1 MSILEFSRPDMPVA
15 RARALVFESPVSVA
29 LLKLLDRIAPTDTTV
44 LVTGDTGTGKEIVAR
59 YLHDH
64 SGRANGP
71 FLAVN
76 CGALS
81 PALIE
86 SELFGHERGAFTGA
100 LATQP
105 GWFEA
110 ANKGTLFLDEVADLP
125 LAGQVKLL
133 RVLQEREVVRVGA
146 RRAAPVDVRLIAATN
161 ANLQSAVAAGQFRED
176 LFYRL
181 HVAHVALAPL
191 RDRRE
196 DILPLARHFLARHAA
211 LFGIREAT
219 LTKEACASLVQHD
232 WPGNIRALENVIQ
245 RALLVAPAGRVDEE
259 HLCLANDPLVSA
271 GPSSWPPLPPSPSG
285 RPGLSVAPFR
295 SSGASEGDRLSD
307 KSVGFEQA
315 ILELFETGAP
325 KLLDEIDEIVVRA
338 AYRVSNNNQVRT
350 ARLLGVSRNVLRSRL
365 MRYGLLALD
374 SRRAT
379 LRLRDDAHHERG
391 AGPISTLKSVTRSPS
406 GQTAW

>member
-1 MSILEFSRPDMPVA
+1 MTIVEFSRADMPPTLA
-15 RARALVFESPVSVA
+15 KGLVFESPVSVA

-44 LVTGDTGTGKEIVAR
+44 LVTGDTGTGKEVVAR

-64 SGRANGP
+64 SGRASGP

-100 LATQP
+100 LSARP

-146 RRAAPVDVRLIAATN
+146 RRAASIDVRLIVATN

-191 RDRRE
+191 RDRHE

-211 LFGIREAT
+211 TFGIRDAALTEEAS
-219 LTKEACASLVQHD
+219 ARLVQYD

-245 RALLVAPAGRVDEE
+245 RALLVAPLGRVDVE
-259 HLCLANDPLVSA
+259 HIFLGREPP
-271 GPSSWPPLPPSPSG
+271 PSSTASWPPPSSSVRPRTVLVSVDSTQASRPEQALPEPAKSA
-285 RPGLSVAPFR
+285 GL
-295 SSGASEGDRLSD
+295 
-307 KSVGFEQA
+307 EQA
-315 ILELFETGAP
+315 ILARLESRTP
-325 KLLDEIDEIVVRA
+325 KLLDEIDEIVVRT
-338 AYRVSNNNQVRT
+338 AYRVANNNQVRT
-350 ARLLGVSRNVLRSRL
+350 ARLLGISRNVLRSRL
-365 MRYGLLALD
+365 MRYGILALD
-374 SRRAT
+374 SRRASSI
-379 LRLRDDAHHERG
+379 RIRDGHEASIARPRNLDYFNVGAAADAE
-391 AGPISTLKSVTRSPS
+391 
-406 GQTAW
+406 

>member
-1 MSILEFSRPDMPVA
+1 MPA
-15 RARALVFESPVSVA
+15 APAKGLVFESPVSVA

-44 LVTGDTGTGKEIVAR
+44 LVTGDTGTGKEVVAR

-100 LATQP
+100 LSARP

-125 LAGQVKLL
+125 LSGQVKLL
-133 RVLQEREVVRVGA
+133 RVLQEHEVVRVGA

-191 RDRRE
+191 RDRQE
-196 DILPLARHFLARHAA
+196 DILPLARHFLGRHAA
-211 LFGIREAT
+211 TFGIRDAT
-219 LTKEACASLVQHD
+219 LTEEASARLVQYD

-245 RALLVAPAGRVDEE
+245 RALLAAPLGRVDVE
-259 HLCLANDPLVSA
+259 HVVFGGEPPSSA
-271 GPSSWPPLPPSPSG
+271 ASWPPPFSSV
-285 RPGLSVAPFR
+285 RPRTVLVPVDATQTSHPEPAKSAGL
-295 SSGASEGDRLSD
+295 
-307 KSVGFEQA
+307 EQA
-315 ILELFETGAP
+315 ILARLESRTP
-325 KLLDEIDEIVVRA
+325 KLLDEIDEIVVRT
-338 AYRVSNNNQVRT
+338 AYCVANNNQVRT
-350 ARLLGVSRNVLRSRL
+350 ARLLGISRNVLRSRL
-365 MRYGLLALD
+365 MRYGLLELD
-374 SRRAT
+374 SRRASS
-379 LRLRDDAHHERG
+379 LRLRDGHESTIARPRNADYFNAGAVADAE
-391 AGPISTLKSVTRSPS
+391 
-406 GQTAW
+406 